1 MHIFHYLVATVF
13 GTGYFP
19 KAPGT
24 AGSIV
29 AILLFWFIPF
39 TTMSLLI
46 SLIVLFFLGI
56 WSASHVERHEGE
68 DPGKVVI
75 DEVVGQGVA
84 LLIIPQQLWYYLL
97 AFILF
102 RIFDILKPFPV
113 KQLEKLPSGWGIMT
127 DDLMAGIYA
136 NGVIQLILISGIL

>member
-1 MHIFHYLVATVF
+1 MHIFHYLIATVF
-13 GTGYFP
+13 GAGYFP

-24 AGSIV
+24 SGSIV
-29 AILLFWFIPF
+29 AILVFWFIPF
-39 TTMSLLI
+39 TPLSLLLC
-46 SLIVLFFLGI
+46 LIVLFFLGI
-56 WSASHVERHEGE
+56 WSASYVERHEGE

-75 DEVVGQGVA
+75 DELVGQGVA
-84 LLIIPQQLWYYLL
+84 LLIIPQQLKYYLL

-136 NGVIQLILISGIL
+136 NGIIQLILLSGIL